1 MLKHELKSVFVSH
14 LSNLELYFQEYLP
27 KDEIKSVQWVS
38 DHMNAE
44 IPETFT
50 NEEAEQLIDIST
62 DSSLNSRLQSK
73 SLIDFWCSI
82 EDEYP
87 VVTKKALRSLI
98 PFASS
103 YLCECGFS
111 AVAVMKSKYRGNL
124 KIENEI
130 RVALSKITPRFHE
143 LIKDKQ
149 AHPSH

>member
-1 MLKHELKSVFVSH
+1 MIFGAVWK
-14 LSNLELYFQEYLP
+14 
-27 KDEIKSVQWVS
+27 
-38 DHMNAE
+38 M
-44 IPETFT
+44 
-50 NEEAEQLIDIST
+50 
-62 DSSLNSRLQSK
+62 
-73 SLIDFWCSI
+73 SI
-82 EDEYP
+82 QA
-87 VVTKKALRSLI
+87 VVTKKALRALI

-111 AVAVMKSKYRGNL
+111 AVAVIKSKYRGNL